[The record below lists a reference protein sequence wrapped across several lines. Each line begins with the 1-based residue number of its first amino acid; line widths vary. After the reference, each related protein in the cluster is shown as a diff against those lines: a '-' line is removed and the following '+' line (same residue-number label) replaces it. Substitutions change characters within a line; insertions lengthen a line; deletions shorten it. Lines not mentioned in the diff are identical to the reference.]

1 MSVSHGVKHLLL
13 LAAIAACT
21 RAERVVAQAPDGL
34 ERTTVEGHDLFL
46 KPGFHITA
54 FAQGLPG
61 VRYLTL
67 GPGNVVY
74 ASLTRGGTI
83 VRLPDANHDGV
94 ADSAITVASGLHQ
107 PFGIAFRGD
116 TMYVGETDALDRFTP
131 GATTPQK
138 LASLPGG
145 GGHST
150 RTVVVG
156 PDNKLYVAIGSSCN
170 VCEEADPRRAAVV
183 TYNPDGTGEHLF
195 ARGLRNSVGL
205 AFNPTT
211 HELWAN
217 NNDRDNLGDDLPP
230 EHVNI
235 LKDGKYYGWPQCYLP
250 GKPNPEYPDANC
262 ATVEPPAI
270 TIQAHSAPLGL
281 AFYTGT
287 MFPAEY
293 RGDAIMTLHGSW
305 NRSVPTGAKV
315 VRVRIQNGKATGV
328 EDFITGWLPP
338 GAASTSGRW
347 GRPVSPL
354 VLPDG
359 SLLISDD
366 DGGKVWRVTYGR

>member
-1 MSVSHGVKHLLL
+1 MSVSHSVKRLLL
-13 LAAIAACT
+13 VAAIAACT
-21 RAERVVAQAPDGL
+21 TTRTAVGQAPDGL
-34 ERTTVEGHDLFL
+34 ERTTVEGHDLYMR
-46 KPGFHITA
+46 PGFRISV
-54 FAQGLPG
+54 FAQGLGG
-61 VRYLTL
+61 VRYLAL

-74 ASLTRGGTI
+74 ASRMSAGVI

-94 ADSAITVASGLHQ
+94 ADSVITVQSGLRQ

-116 TMYVGETDALDRFTP
+116 TMYVGETNALDRFNP
-131 GATTPQK
+131 GATAPVK
-138 LASLPGG
+138 LATLPSGQ
-145 GGHST
+145 GHST
-150 RTVVVG
+150 RTVVAG
-156 PDNKLYVAIGSSCN
+156 PDGKIYVAIGSSCN
-170 VCEEADPRRAAVV
+170 ICDEADPRRAAVV

-315 VRVRIQNGKATGV
+315 VRVRIQNGEATGV

-366 DGGKVWRVTYGR
+366 DGGKIWRVTYGK

>member
-1 MSVSHGVKHLLL
+1 MKRFLL
-13 LAAIAACT
+13 LALTLAGCSPHTDAVAQFPPGPYDTVAIAGHSLYVPHGFKINIF
-21 RAERVVAQAPDGL
+21 AEGI
-34 ERTTVEGHDLFL
+34 G
-46 KPGFHITA
+46 
-54 FAQGLPG
+54 G
-61 VRYLTL
+61 VRTLVL
-67 GPGNVVY
+67 GPGNLVY
-74 ASLTRGGTI
+74 AVVSQSGT
-83 VRLPDANHDGV
+83 VVQLPDANNDGV
-94 ADSAITVASGLHQ
+94 ADSAHTVLSGLRY
-107 PFGIAFRGD
+107 PFGLAFRGD
-116 TMYVGETDALDRFTP
+116 TMYVGESNQVDRFNP
-131 GATTPQK
+131 GSTTPTVVVPN
-138 LASLPGG
+138 LPT

-150 RTVVVG
+150 RTVVFG
-156 PDNKLYVAIGSSCN
+156 PDGKMYVSVGSSCN
-170 VCEEADPRRAAVV
+170 ICDETDSLRAAVSQFD
-183 TYNPDGTGEHLF
+183 PDGSHGKVF

-366 DGGKVWRVTYGR
+366 DGGKIWRVTYGR

>member
-1 MSVSHGVKHLLL
+1 MSVSHSVKHVLLV
-13 LAAIAACT
+13 AAIAACT
-21 RAERVVAQAPDGL
+21 KAERVVAQAPDGL
-34 ERTTVEGHDLFL
+34 ERTTVEGHDLFMR
-46 KPGFHITA
+46 PGFHISA
-54 FAQGLPG
+54 FAQGLNG

-74 ASLTRGGTI
+74 ASLTRSGTI

-94 ADSAITVASGLHQ
+94 ADSTITVASGLHQ

-281 AFYTGT
+281 TFYTGT

-338 GAASTSGRW
+338 GAASTSTRW

-366 DGGKVWRVTYGR
+366 DGGKIWRVTYGR